1 MNRANEYDCF
11 LRIGAKTVYLLNGQ
25 YSASIQSKDYLS
37 ISASNY
43 LNGPYKAWTIQILR
57 KTKQKTN
64 SG

>member
-43 LNGPYKAWTIQILR
+43 LNGPYKA
-57 KTKQKTN
+57 
-64 SG
+64 